1 MQIPLNEF
9 EQYINETILARG
21 LSYFRNGRVKDPDE
35 LRSGEYEFIVEG
47 TEDYSVNIRVQNRTI
62 TEYVCNCPYDMGP
75 VCKHVAAA
83 IFFLQEDELELSKS
97 VKKTKKTASKKRKT
111 IADQVNDL
119 LEKIPHDELKGFI
132 REKTEKEREFR
143 NMFLASF
150 AHFNE
155 RESKTMYVN
164 QIKSILK
171 TASDRHGFIDWSATR
186 YVGKATYDLIEKA
199 QKHIEI
205 RNYKSALLISQ
216 AVLEQLVEA
225 LQFSDDSNGDI
236 GSNIE
241 AAFDILYQVALE
253 NEDEITR
260 KQLIEYCFKAYDEEI
275 YKGWDWHIGVLNLSA
290 ILINTEDEAEK
301 VLSRIDQPD
310 LSEFEYE
317 ASQKIKYEVLQKTKG
332 EQAAHDYLEQNIS
345 NPEFRRQAI
354 QKSLDR
360 QDFNRANYL
369 AQEGVQQ
376 DMQDKPGLAKEW
388 YDWLLKI
395 ALAQDNTERII
406 EYARYLFIDNFRS
419 EQDYY
424 QVLKEQVEPGNWND
438 FVEGI
443 IEDIHSKKRWLDP
456 HLLGS
461 IYIRE
466 EWWERLLNLIRNSPG
481 LRTIEQYEKYLSS
494 IYSNELAILYASAIE
509 EYLENNVG
517 RNHYQTAC
525 RYLRRMIKIGEREQ
539 ANNTISKLRES
550 YPNRRALMEELNKV

>member
-132 REKTEKEREFR
+132 REKTEKERDFR

-539 ANNTISKLRES
+539 ANNTISKLREN

>member
-47 TEDYSVNIRVQNRTI
+47 TEDYNVNIRVQNGTI

-132 REKTEKEREFR
+132 REKTEKERDFR

-150 AHFNE
+150 AHFNDG
-155 RESKTMYVN
+155 ESKTMYVN

-253 NEDEITR
+253 NGDEITR

-301 VLSRIDQPD
+301 VLTRIDQTD

-332 EQAAHDYLEQNIS
+332 EQVAHDYLEQNIS

-354 QKSLDR
+354 QKSLDK
-360 QDFNRANYL
+360 QDFSRANYL

-395 ALAQDNTERII
+395 AQAQDNTGRII

-424 QVLKEQVEPGNWND
+424 QVLKEQVELGNWND
-438 FVEGI
+438 FVEGM
-443 IEDIHSKKRWLDP
+443 IEDIRSKKRWLDP
-456 HLLGS
+456 HLLGN

-466 EWWERLLNLIRNSPG
+466 KWWERLLNLVRNSPG
-481 LRTIEQYEKYLSS
+481 LRTIEQYEKHLSS

-525 RYLRRMIKIGEREQ
+525 RYLRRMIKFGEREQ
-539 ANNTISKLRES
+539 ANNTISKLREN

>member
-21 LSYFRNGRVKDPDE
+21 LLYFRNGRVKDPNE

-47 TEDYSVNIRVQNRTI
+47 TEDYNVNIRVQNGTI

-75 VCKHVAAA
+75 VCKHVAAV

-111 IADQVNDL
+111 IVDQVNDL

-132 REKTEKEREFR
+132 REKTEKDRDFR

-155 RESKTMYVN
+155 GESKTIYVN

-171 TASDRHGFIDWSATR
+171 TASDRHGFIDRSATR

-216 AVLEQLVEA
+216 TVLEQLVET

-241 AAFDILYQVALE
+241 TAFDILYQVALE
-253 NEDEITR
+253 NEDETTR

-301 VLSRIDQPD
+301 VLTRIDQTD
-310 LSEFEYE
+310 QSEFEYE

-376 DMQDKPGLAKEW
+376 NMQDKPGLAKEW

-395 ALAQDNTERII
+395 AQAQDNTEKII

-424 QVLKEQVEPGNWND
+424 QVLKEQVEPRKWND
-438 FVEGI
+438 FVEGM
-443 IEDIHSKKRWLDP
+443 IEDIRSKKRWLDP

-466 EWWERLLNLIRNSPG
+466 EWWERLLNLIRDSPG

-525 RYLRRMIKIGEREQ
+525 RYLRRMIKFGEREQ
-539 ANNTISKLRES
+539 ANNTISQLREN